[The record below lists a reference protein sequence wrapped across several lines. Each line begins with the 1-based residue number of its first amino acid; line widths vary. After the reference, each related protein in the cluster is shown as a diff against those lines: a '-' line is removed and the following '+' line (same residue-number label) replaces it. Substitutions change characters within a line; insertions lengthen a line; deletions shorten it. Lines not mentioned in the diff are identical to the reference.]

1 MAKGNGN
8 TRSGSSN
15 PVKDGINN
23 IAQGDMTFK
32 DKVESLNKIL
42 DSVQEGTVITLDAEG
57 KTQTYTKVKHVFGKG
72 EWRHQNEYLDKI
84 VPTWAFSG
92 SIINYKE
99 KVIKVK

>member
-1 MAKGNGN
+1 MAKGSGN
-8 TRSGSSN
+8 TRSSNN
-15 PVKDGINN
+15 PVKDKINN

-42 DSVQEGTVITLDAEG
+42 GSVQEGTVITLDAEG
-57 KTQTYTKVKHVFGKG
+57 KTQTYTRVKPVFGKG